1 MHLLRTHSLSI
12 AIMGSASWKR
22 DGNVVDRLRRHLL
35 EKIMVATGTHGAEK
49 RLWPV
54 GILGWIR
61 QMTVEV
67 ESVQR
72 EVSSHGMK
80 GARGAGM
87 QCSSL

>member
-1 MHLLRTHSLSI
+1 ME
-12 AIMGSASWKR
+12 SASWKR
-22 DGNVVDRLRRHLL
+22 DENVVDRLRYQLL
-35 EKIMVATGTHGAEK
+35 KKIIVATETHGAEK

-67 ESVQR
+67 ESAQR

>member
-1 MHLLRTHSLSI
+1 ME
-12 AIMGSASWKR
+12 SASWKR
-22 DGNVVDRLRRHLL
+22 DDNVVDRLRYQPL
-35 EKIMVATGTHGAEK
+35 EKIMVATETHGAEK

-67 ESVQR
+67 ESAQR

-80 GARGAGM
+80 GAHGAGM